1 MKCAWPRCQCPERD
15 RCRDKP
21 GPIPLYP
28 DEATIA
34 VYVVGPKRAKEWP
47 GIAAALERQGFP
59 QVNPLFGGRYW
70 PAVVKW
76 MDQFNGVAES
86 QSAPR
91 TDGVEDMGSWKS
103 QKRRA

>member
-1 MKCAWPRCQCPERD
+1 MTRPAM
-15 RCRDKP
+15 
-21 GPIPLYP
+21 PLYP

-34 VYVVGPKRAKEWP
+34 AQVVGPKRAKDWP

-86 QSAPR
+86 QTAPKA
-91 TDGVEDMGSWKS
+91 DGVEDLGKWKS
-103 QKRRA
+103 QRRRA